1 MVNRRFLLEK
11 LGLLSLAPTLLA
23 KTVNGFDSLQPILP
37 KGIFPPSEYLAHL
50 EGGKPFGLQIT
61 PSGPFRVSIHAY
73 SGGLPGLGHDKLWEQ
88 TLKGKWNDGNLAF
101 VGDGGGWTIQGNLE
115 TIRGIN
121 HKRETF
127 EGVSVI
133 PRNPKSLGKNPPK
146 GAKVL
151 FDGTNLSHFKQAK
164 KNQEGYLAVGCET
177 VDSFQD
183 FLLHIEFR
191 LPLLPEKRGQDRAN
205 SGVYIQNRYEIQILD
220 SFALEGSKNECGSIY
235 EYRPPEMNA
244 CLPPNQWQAF
254 DIDFRAAR
262 FEGGKKIKNAL
273 ISVKHNDILVHDK
286 IELPKQTGYGRKEGP
301 NPGPILL
308 QNHGS
313 PVVFRNFWILENH

>member
-11 LGLLSLAPTLLA
+11 LGLLSLAPTLLT
-23 KTVNGFDSLQPILP
+23 KTVNGFDSLHPILP

-50 EGGKPFGLQIT
+50 ADGKPFGLQIT
-61 PSGPFRVSIHAY
+61 PTSPFRVAIHAF
-73 SGGLPGLGHDKLWEQ
+73 SGGLPGLGFDKLWEQ
-88 TLKGKWNDGNLAF
+88 SLKGKWNDGNLAF

-127 EGVSVI
+127 EGVAVI
-133 PRNPKSLGKNPPK
+133 PRNPKSLGKHPSK

-164 KNQEGYLAVGCET
+164 KNQEGYLGVGCET

-235 EYRPPEMNA
+235 EYRAPEMNG

-254 DIDFRAAR
+254 DIDFRSAR

-286 IELPKQTGYGRKEGP
+286 IEIPKQTGYGRKEGP
-301 NPGPILL
+301 DPGPIQL